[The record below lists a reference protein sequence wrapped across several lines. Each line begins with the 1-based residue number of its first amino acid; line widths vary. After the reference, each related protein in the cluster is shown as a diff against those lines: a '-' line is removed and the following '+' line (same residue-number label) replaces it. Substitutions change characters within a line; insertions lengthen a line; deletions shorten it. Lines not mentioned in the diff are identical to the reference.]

1 MARKN
6 RGSTIQKPFP
16 LLKLPPEIRNRIWKY
31 TLVKDGE
38 VEIRP
43 FKPPCLMKRMVR
55 SRLRSGKELK
65 SHGIDDEQRFNT
77 TSLALTFASHQLYQ
91 EATFIY
97 YSKNTFAFDNSWYP
111 YLLHQVFEHFVE
123 AIGPQNARCITA
135 VHFYTTDPT
144 FIRYLCFLPGLKQLT
159 YTAPLLSFLSGSHQ
173 IRWSDEMSFYAK
185 KHRAVIIKQAEQPI
199 ELLD

>member
-16 LLKLPPEIRNRIWKY
+16 LLKLPSEIRNRIWRY
-31 TLVKDGE
+31 VLVKDGE

-43 FKPPCLMKRMVR
+43 YKRPCLMKRMAR
-55 SRLRSGKELK
+55 SRLRSGKEMQW
-65 SHGIDDEQRFNT
+65 HGIDDERRFNT
-77 TSLALTFASHQLYQ
+77 TSLALTFASRQLYQ

-111 YLLHQVFEHFVE
+111 YYLHDVFQKF
-123 AIGPQNARCITA
+123 AKTIGRQNTRCITA

-144 FIRYLCFLPGLKQLT
+144 FLRYLGVLPGLKKLT
-159 YTAPLLSFLSGSHQ
+159 YTAALLSYLSASHQ
-173 IRWSDEMSFYAK
+173 SWWSWEMKWYAQ
-185 KHRAVIIKQAEQPI
+185 KHRAITITECEPS
-199 ELLD
+199 D